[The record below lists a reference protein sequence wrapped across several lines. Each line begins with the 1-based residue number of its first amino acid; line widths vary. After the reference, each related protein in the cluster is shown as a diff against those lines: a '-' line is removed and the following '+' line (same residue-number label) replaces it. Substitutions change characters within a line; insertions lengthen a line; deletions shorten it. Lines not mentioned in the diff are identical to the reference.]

1 MTSDDYLCDPSMEIY
16 QWRSINVTDQDSLCT
31 TAASTQ
37 RITSVH
43 HASLY
48 VCKTKHYADKH
59 HWSQA
64 GLVLLT
70 CVWLEPHLQDALL
83 STLAYY
89 ARHIKHSSFIALT
102 APHILL
108 RQQVLSQQQ
117 SLLALH

>member
-1 MTSDDYLCDPSMEIY
+1 MY
-16 QWRSINVTDQDSLCT
+16 
-31 TAASTQ
+31 
-37 RITSVH
+37 TSVH

-48 VCKTKHYADKH
+48 VCKTKHYAGKH

-70 CVWLEPHLQDALL
+70 CVWFEPQLQDALL

-102 APHILL
+102 EPRILL

-117 SLLALH
+117 SLLPLH